1 MAKIILNVELNS
13 TKALSDI
20 QKLNTELSNLGQ
32 STSNSF
38 GKDGISKTTAS
49 LNKLKK
55 QTNDLFTNV
64 KNMTSQYPQGI
75 FSKLLKDIEKTVEAV
90 NALKSYN
97 KEAKELSKILSDQTV
112 KFSQAKAAA
121 DKYSEISIAKMSKQF
136 IDLKAN
142 IKKTAEN
149 YPTGTFSTLQGQV
162 TKAINVLKNLDVG
175 TDDYAK
181 TLQKLDIQLAR
192 NKETFSDIKLN
203 AEKVKKV
210 INEPISTESF
220 MSEKQ
225 LNNIKTRYNNFFSQ
239 IRAEKSKYPTG
250 AFDSLEKEVEAN
262 ITAINKLTTSTDG
275 YTAKAKELDTQL
287 SRQQAQFAQLRQETE
302 QNTEKSLN
310 NLKKNYN
317 DFLRQISSEETK
329 YPKGTFTN
337 LKKEAE
343 ANVNAINNLTTG
355 TEGYTQK
362 AKELDTQLS
371 AQKANFAQLRQE
383 TKQNT
388 DAVVKHGDSISSL
401 AKKFVLWQA
410 AATLVMQPIQMLRS
424 AIASV
429 NETLTETENRV
440 IELQRVLKEGETT
453 AMQASDELYGLAE
466 QYGQTFENSSQ
477 ISVNFAR
484 SGMDWQD
491 TLKATESALL
501 ALNVAE
507 LDSEEATN
515 GLIAIMSQFK
525 LSASDLET
533 VVDKLNKTADNF
545 PVTTEKLLKALQ
557 RTGSSARNAN
567 LSLDET
573 IGLITSLSQATGRS
587 GENLGTAINSLISYS
602 QKAKSLD
609 IFAQLSEETAQA
621 VDNFRHGAGTI
632 LNVWE
637 SVSKVIETA
646 DSRQKELLNGLTED
660 EDIKNLD
667 TELQDEL
674 GDIFEEVNEV
684 YGTANTFRKSY
695 FISLLNNIN
704 TVRDAQKVASDAEG
718 YSQKENEKYM
728 ETYTAK
734 VNTLKSKWEELATDE
749 QGFLG
754 FKKSM
759 VELGTGLIEVID
771 NLGGIKTLVNLIAI
785 GLLKAF
791 KTQTIG
797 KFVTFLANIRTHFS
811 NVISAAKTFGTTL
824 KNPIQ
829 AINNYKTALNNVA
842 LANQQL
848 EEAQKELTI
857 AQETNVGVTEA
868 ENKVKAAETAVEDAN
883 TAAKSANA
891 AITSVLTAAI
901 SGVIIAYT
909 IYSAIQRKH
918 TENLRKQAEVAEK
931 ELETVTD
938 LQETFKKLE
947 EDLKNNNI
955 TFDEAKKI
963 VNDNASEMRK
973 LGIEVDTTASS
984 YDKLKTAVE
993 NANKKL
999 VKKAYTKA
1007 IGAET
1012 AAAAELENEADNNMA
1027 WGNGRKNVLYDNRL
1041 MLQIIGK
1048 LRKFGV
1054 YDKNEIELVKIGNAS
1069 IKGAE
1074 NILEYYDKLILLK
1087 EKLEEKAKTDD
1098 TILDD
1103 DLYKDVSEE
1112 IADLNEQVEKYRATL
1127 EQKASAEVAD
1137 WLTKNDVKNAEDY
1150 NKLVKQISDGT
1161 GDWSGYSET
1170 YRKYIKDVVEQYF
1183 PQFASQTKEVAKGH
1197 KEILADLSEVSS
1209 KYEDISNALKKIL
1222 DDEKD
1227 AEQLASYNEK
1237 IKEAQLDVEKARE
1250 KVADAIKEKEQA
1262 QKDLAK
1268 KQLELKKAIAKA
1280 QADYINNAID
1290 KYIDKLDVSNDKEE
1304 KLKAIEEAKTDLAEK
1319 RLEVEEKRL
1328 ELAKEEEKLAK
1339 LKEQRTI
1346 KQFSQASQSFEF
1358 VADEKKV
1365 QDQIDAV
1372 DKAREAVNSAEK
1384 AVVGAEEKIA
1394 DAQNSLNDWLK
1405 NQAINEIKKYIE
1417 NGGKSEKKINSILD
1431 KWLGQS
1437 GNGKLSSEMKSW
1449 KNGVTKTI
1457 DTASKK
1463 ATTQNK
1469 EIKKSIESAKNA
1481 VKSAKEALKKKEQGI
1496 IDANKDVKSA
1506 IKKVDETK
1514 VDKQTYL
1521 KTQAI
1526 NAVTALLSDGKSHTS
1541 KEVQSLIGSYGLSS
1555 DIEGKIWNTIVKAGG
1570 FNPSVK
1576 GTRRHWKTYDDAK
1589 KDGITG
1595 LFTLNEFNLR
1605 KKSNSKATKDYAD
1618 YQAYLDAMYAKYK
1631 GGSNLYDKGG
1641 ILHGLGGIKATN
1653 SPETVLDPAL
1663 TKKILE
1669 PSSNSNFTN
1678 FAKSL
1683 GILFGAS
1690 DNLARTSYTTNN
1702 GATNNNDNRNYT
1714 INGVPFTQQQ
1724 VNTHTLGELLET
1736 AAFLRE

>member
-20 QKLNTELSNLGQ
+20 QKLNTELSNLG
-32 STSNSF
+32 
-38 GKDGISKTTAS
+38 SKQNTGSGFSGTEKS
-49 LNKLKK
+49 LNNLKK
-55 QTNDLFTNV
+55 SYNDLLTLV
-64 KNMTSQYPQGI
+64 KNTEARYPQGI
-75 FSKLLKDIEKTVEAV
+75 FTNLIKSIEHNVKAV
-90 NALKSYN
+90 NSLKSYN
-97 KEAKELSKILSDQTV
+97 KEARALSKALSDQST

-203 AEKVKKV
+203 TEKVKKV
-210 INEPISTESF
+210 MDEPIKQESFLSEKQLNNLKKNYNDFLRQISSEESKYPTGTFTNLKKEVEANVNAINGLTTSTVGYTAKAKELDTQLSAQKANFAQLRQESF

-250 AFDSLEKEVEAN
+250 TFDSLEKEAEAN
-262 ITAINKLTTSTDG
+262 VTAINKLTTSTVG
-275 YTAKAKELDTQL
+275 YTTKAKELDTQL
-287 SRQQAQFAQLRQETE
+287 SEQQAQFAR
-302 QNTEKSLN
+302 
-310 NLKKNYN
+310 
-317 DFLRQISSEETK
+317 
-329 YPKGTFTN
+329 
-337 LKKEAE
+337 
-343 ANVNAINNLTTG
+343 
-355 TEGYTQK
+355 
-362 AKELDTQLS
+362 
-371 AQKANFAQLRQE
+371 LRQE

-388 DAVVKHGDSISSL
+388 DAVVKHGDSVSSL

-410 AATLVMQPIQMLRS
+410 AATLVMQPINMVRNAVSSL
-424 AIASV
+424 
-429 NETLTETENRV
+429 NETLVETETRLVELNRV
-440 IELQRVLKEGETT
+440 LPEGSAT
-453 AMQASDELYGLAE
+453 AREEADALYGLAE
-466 QYGQTFENSSQ
+466 KYGQTFDNVSQ
-477 ISVNFAR
+477 IAVNFAR
-484 SGMDWQD
+484 TGLGWQD
-491 TLKATESALL
+491 TLKATESAVL

-507 LDSEEATN
+507 LDTEEATN
-515 GLIAIMSQFK
+515 GLIAIMSQFN
-525 LSASDLET
+525 LQASDLT
-533 VVDKLNKTADNF
+533 LVVDKLNKTADNF
-545 PVTTEKLLKALQ
+545 PVTSEKLLKALQ
-557 RTGSSARNAN
+557 RTGSSAQNAN

-573 IGLITSLSQATGRS
+573 IGLITSLSKATGRS
-587 GENLGTAINSLISYS
+587 GENIGTAVNSLIQYS
-602 QKAKSLD
+602 SKAESLD
-609 IFAQLSEETAQA
+609 IFAQLNEDTAKK
-621 VDNFRHGAGTI
+621 VDDYRHGLATI
-632 LNVWE
+632 LDVWQ
-637 SVSKVIETA
+637 SVSDVIQNMNSE
-646 DSRQKELLNGLTED
+646 QEELLKGLTES
-660 EDIKNLD
+660 EDITNLNS
-667 TELQDEL
+667 ELHDEL
-674 GDIFEEVNEV
+674 GDIFEQVSDV
-684 YGTANTFRKSY
+684 YGTANTFRKNY
-695 FISLLNNIN
+695 FIALLGNMQ
-704 TVRDAQKVASDAEG
+704 TVLDAQNVASDAEG
-718 YSQKENEKYM
+718 YSQKENLQYLD
-728 ETYTAK
+728 TYEAK
-734 VNTLKSKWEELATDE
+734 ANTLKSTWEEFVNDE

-754 FKKSM
+754 FKKGLADAGTTLLNILDS
-759 VELGTGLIEVID
+759 VGGLKTALLGIGVI
-771 NLGGIKTLVNLIAI
+771 
-785 GLLKAF
+785 LLNITKE
-791 KTQTIG
+791 QTIG
-797 KFVTFLANIRTHFS
+797 KIVQFFAGRGFIDKFKNFITSFPNKLKNIPSKLKNISKSFSEYDELMEIARARTVALTNAEEELSTAKIALVKAQETGIGITEAEEAVKSAETKVEIANTEATEANNAAKAAS
-811 NVISAAKTFGTTL
+811 ATVISTITAG
-824 KNPIQ
+824 I
-829 AINNYKTALNNVA
+829 TALIVVYQIYNAIQRNHVESLRKEAEQAQNEYEQINELRTNLKDLASDLKDNNIT
-842 LANQQL
+842 Q
-848 EEAQKELTI
+848 EEAQKKYIE
-857 AQETNVGVTEA
+857 
-868 ENKVKAAETAVEDAN
+868 
-883 TAAKSANA
+883 NA
-891 AITSVLTAAI
+891 AA
-901 SGVIIAYT
+901 
-909 IYSAIQRKH
+909 
-918 TENLRKQAEVAEK
+918 
-931 ELETVTD
+931 
-938 LQETFKKLE
+938 
-947 EDLKNNNI
+947 LK
-955 TFDEAKKI
+955 
-963 VNDNASEMRK
+963 K
-973 LGIEVDTTASS
+973 LGINADEVAGTYTNLTDKLAALNKELANKEWEKAKNVEITAAAKLENKADEFLIPNAMGPSIS
-984 YDKLKTAVE
+984 YSFVLGGGNAEQMLDKYDKLVE
-993 NANKKL
+993 K
-999 VKKAYTKA
+999 
-1007 IGAET
+1007 
-1012 AAAAELENEADNNMA
+1012 
-1027 WGNGRKNVLYDNRL
+1027 
-1041 MLQIIGK
+1041 
-1048 LRKFGV
+1048 
-1054 YDKNEIELVKIGNAS
+1054 
-1069 IKGAE
+1069 
-1074 NILEYYDKLILLK
+1074 K
-1087 EKLEEKAKTDD
+1087 EKLLEQNKEESAEYKYISKT
-1098 TILDD
+1098 IGEM
-1103 DLYKDVSEE
+1103 SEE
-1112 IADLNEQVEKYRATL
+1112 MEVYRNALT
-1127 EQKASAEVAD
+1127 EKASAYVVSNVD
-1137 WLTKNDVKNAEDY
+1137 IKNADEY
-1150 NKLVKQISDGT
+1150 NKLVKEITDGKGEWAKST
-1161 GDWSGYSET
+1161 ET
-1170 YRKYIKDVVEQYF
+1170 YRNILVSEIMLAYPKY
-1183 PQFASQTKEVAKGH
+1183 ASQVSQVEKDTKNTA
-1197 KEILADLSEVSS
+1197 ADLSEVKN

-1222 DDEKD
+1222 DDEQNAK
-1227 AEQLASYNEK
+1227 QLASYNEK

-1405 NQAINEIKKYIE
+1405 NQAIAEIKKYIE
-1417 NGGKSEKKINSILD
+1417 NGGTSEKKINSILD

-1541 KEVQSLIGSYGLSS
+1541 KEVKALIGSYGLTSN
-1555 DIEGKIWNTIVKAGG
+1555 IEGQIWNTIVKAGG
-1570 FNPSVK
+1570 FNPDLK

-1631 GGSNLYDKGG
+1631 GGSNVYDTGG

-1669 PSSNSNFTN
+1669 PSSNSNFVN

-1683 GILFGAS
+1683 GVLFGAS
-1690 DNLARTSYTTNN
+1690 DNLARASYTTNSGN
-1702 GATNNNDNRNYT
+1702 TTNTDNRNYT

>member
-13 TKALSDI
+13 SQALSGI
-20 QKLNTELSNLGQ
+20 QKINSELSNLG
-32 STSNSF
+32 
-38 GKDGISKTTAS
+38 SKQNTGSGFSGTKKS
-49 LNKLKK
+49 LNNLKK
-55 QTNDLFTNV
+55 SYNDLLTLV
-64 KNMTSQYPQGI
+64 KNTESRYPQGI
-75 FSKLLKDIEKTVEAV
+75 FTNLIKSIEHNVKAV
-90 NALKSYN
+90 NSLKSYN
-97 KEAKELSKILSDQTV
+97 KEAKALSQALSDQST

-203 AEKVKKV
+203 TEKVKKV
-210 INEPISTESF
+210 MDEPIKQESF
-220 MSEKQ
+220 LSEKQ
-225 LNNIKTRYNNFFSQ
+225 
-239 IRAEKSKYPTG
+239 
-250 AFDSLEKEVEAN
+250 
-262 ITAINKLTTSTDG
+262 
-275 YTAKAKELDTQL
+275 
-287 SRQQAQFAQLRQETE
+287 
-302 QNTEKSLN
+302 LN

-337 LKKEAE
+337 LKKEVE
-343 ANVNAINNLTTG
+343 ANVNAINGLTTS
-355 TEGYTQK
+355 TEGYSDK
-362 AKELDTQLS
+362 AKGLDTQLS

-388 DAVVKHGDSISSL
+388 DAVVKHGDSVASL

-410 AATLVMQPIQMLRS
+410 AATLVMQPINMVRNAVSSL
-424 AIASV
+424 
-429 NETLTETENRV
+429 NETLVETETRLVELNRV
-440 IELQRVLKEGETT
+440 LPEGSAT
-453 AMQASDELYGLAE
+453 AREEADALYGLAE
-466 QYGQTFENSSQ
+466 KYGQTFDNVSQ
-477 ISVNFAR
+477 IAVNFAR
-484 SGMDWQD
+484 TGLGWQD
-491 TLKATESALL
+491 TLKATESAVL

-507 LDSEEATN
+507 LDTEEATN
-515 GLIAIMSQFK
+515 GLIAIMSQFN
-525 LSASDLET
+525 LQASDLT
-533 VVDKLNKTADNF
+533 LVVDKLNKTADNF
-545 PVTTEKLLKALQ
+545 PVTSEKLLKALQ
-557 RTGSSARNAN
+557 RTGSSAQNAN

-573 IGLITSLSQATGRS
+573 IGLVTSLSKATGRS
-587 GENLGTAINSLISYS
+587 GENIGTAVNSLIQYS
-602 QKAKSLD
+602 SKAESLD
-609 IFAQLSEETAQA
+609 IFAQLNEDTAKK
-621 VDNFRHGAGTI
+621 VDDYRHGLATI
-632 LNVWE
+632 LDVWQ
-637 SVSKVIETA
+637 SVSDVIQNMNSE
-646 DSRQKELLNGLTED
+646 QEELLKGLTES
-660 EDIKNLD
+660 EDITNLNS
-667 TELQDEL
+667 ELHDEL
-674 GDIFEEVNEV
+674 GDIFEQVSDV
-684 YGTANTFRKSY
+684 YGTANTFRKNY
-695 FISLLNNIN
+695 FIALLGNMQ
-704 TVRDAQKVASDAEG
+704 TVLDAQNVASDAEG
-718 YSQKENEKYM
+718 YSQKENLQYLD
-728 ETYTAK
+728 TYEAK
-734 VNTLKSKWEELATDE
+734 ANTLKSTWEEFVNDE

-754 FKKSM
+754 FKKGL
-759 VELGTGLIEVID
+759 VDAGTTLLNILDSVGGLKTALLSIGVI
-771 NLGGIKTLVNLIAI
+771 
-785 GLLKAF
+785 LLNITKE
-791 KTQTIG
+791 QTIG
-797 KFVTFLANIRTHFS
+797 KIVQFFAGKGFIDKFKNFITSFPNKLKNIPSKLKNISKSFSEYDELMEIARARTLALTNAEEELSTAKIALVKAQETGIGITEAEEAVKS
-811 NVISAAKTFGTTL
+811 AETKVEIANTEATEANNAAKAASATVISTITAG
-824 KNPIQ
+824 I
-829 AINNYKTALNNVA
+829 TALIVVYQIYNAIQRNHVESLRKEAEQAQNEYEQINELRTNLKDLASDLKDNNIT
-842 LANQQL
+842 Q
-848 EEAQKELTI
+848 EEAQKKYIE
-857 AQETNVGVTEA
+857 
-868 ENKVKAAETAVEDAN
+868 
-883 TAAKSANA
+883 NA
-891 AITSVLTAAI
+891 AA
-901 SGVIIAYT
+901 
-909 IYSAIQRKH
+909 
-918 TENLRKQAEVAEK
+918 
-931 ELETVTD
+931 
-938 LQETFKKLE
+938 
-947 EDLKNNNI
+947 LK
-955 TFDEAKKI
+955 
-963 VNDNASEMRK
+963 K
-973 LGIEVDTTASS
+973 LGINADEVAGTYTNLTDKLAALNKELANKEWEKAKNVETTAAAKLENKASEFLIPNAMGPS
-984 YDKLKTAVE
+984 ISYSFILGDNAEQMLDKYDKLVE
-993 NANKKL
+993 K
-999 VKKAYTKA
+999 
-1007 IGAET
+1007 
-1012 AAAAELENEADNNMA
+1012 
-1027 WGNGRKNVLYDNRL
+1027 
-1041 MLQIIGK
+1041 
-1048 LRKFGV
+1048 
-1054 YDKNEIELVKIGNAS
+1054 
-1069 IKGAE
+1069 
-1074 NILEYYDKLILLK
+1074 K
-1087 EKLEEKAKTDD
+1087 EKLLEQNKEESSEYKYISKT
-1098 TILDD
+1098 IGEM
-1103 DLYKDVSEE
+1103 SEE
-1112 IADLNEQVEKYRATL
+1112 MEAYRNALT
-1127 EQKASAEVAD
+1127 EKASAYVVSNVD
-1137 WLTKNDVKNAEDY
+1137 IKNADEY
-1150 NKLVKQISDGT
+1150 NKLVKEITDGKGEWAKST
-1161 GDWSGYSET
+1161 ET
-1170 YRKYIKDVVEQYF
+1170 YRNILVSEIMLAYPKY
-1183 PQFASQTKEVAKGH
+1183 ASQVSQVEKDTKNTAT
-1197 KEILADLSEVSS
+1197 DLSEVKN

-1222 DDEKD
+1222 DDEQD
-1227 AEQLASYNEK
+1227 AKQLASYNEK

-1365 QDQIDAV
+1365 KDQIDAV

-1405 NQAINEIKKYIE
+1405 NQAIAEIKKYIE
-1417 NGGKSEKKINSILD
+1417 NGGTSEKKINSILD

-1541 KEVQSLIGSYGLSS
+1541 KEVKALIGSYGLSS
-1555 DIEGKIWNTIVKAGG
+1555 NIEGKIWNTIVKAGG
-1570 FNPSVK
+1570 FNPDLK
-1576 GTRRHWKTYDDAK
+1576 GTRRHWKTYDDAT

-1653 SPETVLDPAL
+1653 QPETVLDPTL